1 MTGRF
6 DINKILTFNGTILV
20 FVILVFLVNE
30 SIAQDE
36 NENQVTNQFWFD
48 FNPSHKIS
56 EKVGVYGSV
65 GFRTISPHAW
75 NRYWLKPAVKYKRPK
90 FMLKKLKYKEE
101 LHGGIEMYF
110 TDNKGSVDRLEISPF
125 QAYQLSWP
133 NRTRI
138 EIKHFVKLE
147 ERFEIE
153 TDDWINTFG
162 LRLSYEASLIIKFQG
177 DVWNYGKG
185 FYIPVSAKFYWN
197 LIGTKQ
203 FNDKV
208 RIMPGIGYN
217 ISPVWKVVFLVGYN
231 YARNTVEDDF
241 HTNDIIY
248 RLRVYYKIN

>member
-1 MTGRF
+1 MIRF
-6 DINKILTFNGTILV
+6 KTCYNIVLILV
-20 FVILVFLVNE
+20 LFFLSNKNF
-30 SIAQDE
+30 AQDD
-36 NENQVTNQFWFD
+36 NNNNVTNQFWFD

-75 NRYWLKPAVKYKRPK
+75 NRYWLKPAIKYKRPK

-138 EIKHFVKLE
+138 EIKHFIKLE

-217 ISPVWKVVFLVGYN
+217 ISPDWKVVFLVGYN

-248 RLRVYYKIN
+248 RLRVYYVIK